1 MFGIPSIGKLLVLG
15 LVIAGVYLYFKAV
28 KRRDQANSSQGNG
41 NSAGSSNQA
50 SNKTSN
56 KAQRNQEN
64 QNDGGSLEMV
74 QCPACK
80 AYIPAKSKCSCGGN
94 G

>member
-1 MFGIPSIGKLLVLG
+1 MFGIPSIGKLLILG
-15 LVIAGVYLYFKAV
+15 LVIAGVYLFFKAAGRREQSRGNGT
-28 KRRDQANSSQGNG
+28 KRNGGHTPSQNQGNQDD
-41 NSAGSSNQA
+41 N
-50 SNKTSN
+50 
-56 KAQRNQEN
+56 
-64 QNDGGSLEMV
+64 GSLDMV

>member
-15 LVIAGVYLYFKAV
+15 LVIAGVYLFFKAA
-28 KRRDQANSSQGNG
+28 KRRDQTGAGRGHNNSGGSPAQSQ
-41 NSAGSSNQA
+41 
-50 SNKTSN
+50 T
-56 KAQRNQEN
+56 N

-74 QCPACK
+74 QCPACQ

>member
-15 LVIAGVYLYFKAV
+15 LVVAGVYLFFKAV
-28 KRRDQANSSQGNG
+28 KRRENSGSVPGNG
-41 NSAGSSNQA
+41 NSKGSPPQSQPNQ
-50 SNKTSN
+50 S
-56 KAQRNQEN
+56 
-64 QNDGGSLEMV
+64 DGGSLEMV

>member
-15 LVIAGVYLYFKAV
+15 LVIGGVYLFFKV
-28 KRRDQANSSQGNG
+28 KGRREQSFGNG
-41 NSAGSSNQA
+41 AKKNARQNTGRTPSQS
-50 SNKTSN
+50 
-56 KAQRNQEN
+56 QEN
-64 QNDGGSLEMV
+64 QDDNGSLDMV

>member
-15 LVIAGVYLYFKAV
+15 LIIAGVYLFFKAA
-28 KRRDQANSSQGNG
+28 KRRDISSAGRGQGNSG
-41 NSAGSSNQA
+41 GSP
-50 SNKTSN
+50 
-56 KAQRNQEN
+56 AQNQEN
-64 QNDGGSLEMV
+64 QSDSGSLEMV

-80 AYIPAKSKCSCGGN
+80 AYIPAKSTCSCGGN

>member
-1 MFGIPSIGKLLVLG
+1 MFGIPSIGKLLILG
-15 LVIAGVYLYFKAV
+15 LVIAGVYLFFKAAG
-28 KRRDQANSSQGNG
+28 RREQSRGNGGQKNTGRNTGRTPSQNQGNQDD
-41 NSAGSSNQA
+41 N
-50 SNKTSN
+50 
-56 KAQRNQEN
+56 
-64 QNDGGSLEMV
+64 GSLDMV